1 MKSFLAVAIVA
12 AAFAALSL
20 TMKAPYATIVARNA
34 PDTKLETAHG
44 KLIDFKD
51 ASAGAL
57 VFFGYTRCRD
67 ACPTT
72 LARLAR
78 ENARVLFVTI
88 DPLRD
93 HPATLLRYLRAWPSI
108 EGVTGSADQIARTYA
123 AFTGAG
129 ALPAPDDH
137 DARVFAVDRSGE
149 IRDALVP

>member
-57 VFFGYTRCRD
+57 SSSVTRGVATRAQQRWRD
-67 ACPTT
+67 
-72 LARLAR
+72 
-78 ENARVLFVTI
+78 
-88 DPLRD
+88 
-93 HPATLLRYLRAWPSI
+93 LRAKTHACS
-108 EGVTGSADQIARTYA
+108 S
-123 AFTGAG
+123 
-129 ALPAPDDH
+129 
-137 DARVFAVDRSGE
+137 
-149 IRDALVP
+149 